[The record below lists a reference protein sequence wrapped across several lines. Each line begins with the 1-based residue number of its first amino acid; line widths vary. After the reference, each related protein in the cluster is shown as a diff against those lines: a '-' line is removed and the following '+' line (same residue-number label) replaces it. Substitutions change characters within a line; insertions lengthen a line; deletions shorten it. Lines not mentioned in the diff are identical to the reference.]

1 MKFRYSARTKDGE
14 LQVGYVDAAARDGAA
29 NILIG
34 HDLYVLT
41 LESAETKTLFAR
53 LLRFVNRVK
62 RTDLVIFTR
71 QFATMMEAKI
81 RISDALRILYVQTKN
96 PVLQDVV
103 FEVSSDVE
111 AGLSFSQALERHSDY
126 FSEFYI
132 NLVRSAEVTGR
143 LESAML
149 FLADYLEKELVL
161 VSKVRTALIYPA
173 SVVVLFFVVGGIM
186 VGLVFPQITPIF
198 EESSVD
204 LPFVTKAF
212 LGVGA
217 FLHDWWFGVVIAFLF
232 LAVGVIE
239 YARSA
244 EGKALVNQLSVTLPW
259 IGNLFQRVYIARFSE
274 TVSVLLKGG
283 IPLAQSLEIVSRTIG
298 SPFYGE
304 MLENIAQSVR
314 EGELLSQGLRK
325 WERYFPPFVS
335 QMVAV
340 GEQTG
345 KLESMFSRISAFY
358 TREVEGIVNNLVE
371 LIQPALILILGGLV
385 GIMFAAILFPL
396 YNLIQAF

>member
-1 MKFRYSARTKDGE
+1 MKFRYSARTKEGE
-14 LQVGYVDAAARDGAA
+14 LQVGYVDAVSREGAA

-34 HDLYVLT
+34 HELFVLT
-41 LESAETKTLFAR
+41 LENTETKTFLSK
-53 LLRFVNRVK
+53 LSRFVNRVK

-81 RISDALRILYVQTKN
+81 RISDALRVLYVQTKN
-96 PVLQDVV
+96 SALQDAV
-103 FEVSSDVE
+103 FEISSDVE
-111 AGLSFSQALERHSDY
+111 AGLSFSQALERHSEY

-173 SVVVLFFVVGGIM
+173 SVIFLFFVVGAIL

-198 EESSVD
+198 AESSVQ
-204 LPFVTKAF
+204 LPFITRLF

-217 FLHDWWFGVVIAFLF
+217 FIHDWWFGIIIAFLF
-232 LAVGVIE
+232 LAAGVAQ
-239 YARSA
+239 YARSV
-244 EGKALVNQLSVTLPW
+244 EGKALFNQLAVTLPG
-259 IGNLFQRVYIARFSE
+259 IGNLFQKVYVARFSE
-274 TVSVLLKGG
+274 TLSVLLKGG

-298 SPFYGE
+298 SPFYAE
-304 MLENIAQSVR
+304 MLEGVAQSVR
-314 EGELLSQGLRK
+314 EGELLSQGLRR
-325 WERYFPPFVS
+325 WERYFPPFVT

-345 KLESMFSRISAFY
+345 KLESMFGRISAFY

-371 LIQPALILILGGLV
+371 LIQPALILVLGGLV
-385 GIMFAAILFPL
+385 GVLFAAILFPL